1 MISCPGCGAGL
12 RFEIE
17 TQQMRC
23 DYCNATFDPYSFD
36 TEKGDA
42 KQAEDFE
49 TFVWTCP
56 ACGGQL
62 ETADKTDAMGFCP
75 YCGGAS
81 LLFDRIRK
89 QWRPASVIPFSVT
102 KEQCK
107 QAYLAA
113 ARKHIFVSNKY
124 KDPALLESFRGIY
137 MPYWSYRLRHRGTY
151 TLNAETGEH
160 REGNYMVSERYSITG
175 AIDTEVDGYSH
186 DASVAFD
193 DCISEDLAPFRPE
206 GRKPF
211 APGFL
216 SGFYTIVG
224 DVPREKL
231 DKTVEAHA
239 ERETLKTLTAPDS
252 ELGKAMWKRRLHL
265 SSKGSHVPT
274 EILQADRTLY
284 PVWFMSYRQGD
295 KLTYAA
301 VNGQTGK
308 VSADFPASLPKV
320 LTLAAVLT
328 ALVFALL
335 MLGSSVK
342 ACTAALITGCLFLV
356 GMLFLEHSFSTL
368 RKQSPELSTA
378 PESLAY
384 KSKRGLRMGAAFVA
398 AAAGYFLWKEDF
410 ARNMIPYSFCA
421 VLAALF
427 IFFIYKY
434 IQYQLAIS
442 RRRPPQMDRKGA
454 SSDEN

>member
-1 MISCPGCGAGL
+1 MISCPGCGSGL
-12 RFEIE
+12 RFDIAS
-17 TQQMRC
+17 QRMHC
-23 DYCNATFDPYSFD
+23 DYCDANFDPYSFD
-36 TEKGDA
+36 AEKGDA

-89 QWRPASVIPFSVT
+89 QWRPASVIPFAVT

-107 QAYLAA
+107 QAYLASA
-113 ARKHIFVSNKY
+113 KKHLFVSKRY
-124 KDPALLESFRGIY
+124 KDPELLESFRGIY
-137 MPYWSYRLRHRGTY
+137 MPYWTYRLRHRGTY
-151 TLNAETGEH
+151 TMLAESYER
-160 REGNYMVSERYSITG
+160 REGNYMVSDNYSISG

-193 DCISEDLAPFRPE
+193 DAISEDLAPFRPE

-211 APGFL
+211 TPGFL

-224 DVPREKL
+224 DVPRENL
-231 DKTVEAHA
+231 DKMVEEHA
-239 ERETLKTLTAPDS
+239 EKETLKNLSAPNS
-252 ELGKAMWKRRLHL
+252 EIGKILRNRRLHP
-265 SSKGSHVPT
+265 KKTGSHVPT

-308 VSADFPASLPKV
+308 VSADFPASLPKI

-328 ALVFALL
+328 ALLFALL
-335 MLGSSVK
+335 MFGPSVK
-342 ACTAALITGCLFLV
+342 AGSAALITGILFLL
-356 GMLFLEHSFSTL
+356 GMVFLEGSFSNL
-368 RKQSPELSTA
+368 RKQSQELLNA
-378 PESLAY
+378 PESLQY
-384 KSKRGLRMGAAFVA
+384 KKLSTLRLGVGFA
-398 AAAGYFLWKEDF
+398 AAIGGFLLYQKDF
-410 ARNMIPYSFCA
+410 ARNIIPYSFCA

-427 IFFIYKY
+427 IFFIYKF
-434 IQYQLAIS
+434 IKYQLAVS
-442 RRRPPQMDRKGA
+442 RRRPPQMNRKGA
-454 SSDEN
+454 ASDEN